1 LPIQNKQSWYSH
13 VCKLTFAVSTKNFVL
28 KYLLV
33 YPIGGLLICLPHD
46 KAQSYCDELQ
56 CLDGQP
62 AWIVGEVVPGNRQ
75 AKMQTDLKIIEV

>member
-1 LPIQNKQSWYSH
+1 MQTKVGVAIIGNI
-13 VCKLTFAVSTKNFVL
+13 TFPVLFFVY

-33 YPIGGLLICLPHD
+33 PPSGGLLICLPRD

-56 CLDGQP
+56 SVDGQP
-62 AWIVGEVVPGNRQ
+62 AWIVGEVVHGNRL